1 MGRFAK
7 LLLQQL
13 ALSLP
18 SLRLS
23 RHCHSILLPH
33 LQLLRAEL
41 SGLVHQRGKA
51 LRGVSSQGEVTSAA
65 SWGVEG
71 SWALTVDVSVSVR
84 PRGLLVR
91 PLAGCCC
98 CCWRDAMVAVSTVHS
113 RARGM
118 GATAILSSL
127 SDCPAVLLPC
137 LAEPLSIGDA
147 RDAEWIH
154 LAATYAS
161 VVLTSVLPQRCRSA
175 GCRLEAPSERRVL
188 ARDPRVVWDSS
199 PAYVSVR

>member
-1 MGRFAK
+1 MCPRLRGFRPSEVLFTAGRACWAGLYFRRDTSTLTLAVGRFAK

-65 SWGVEG
+65 SWGGGGELG
-71 SWALTVDVSVSVR
+71 THGRRLRECSAAGPPCEA
-84 PRGLLVR
+84 PRWLLLLL
-91 PLAGCCC
+91 LAGCHGCSFHC
-98 CCWRDAMVAVSTVHS
+98 AQSRPWDGGDGNPLKPLRLSRGAVTLPR
-113 RARGM
+113 RAPFDRG
-118 GATAILSSL
+118 
-127 SDCPAVLLPC
+127 CP
-137 LAEPLSIGDA
+137 G
-147 RDAEWIH
+147 R
-154 LAATYAS
+154 
-161 VVLTSVLPQRCRSA
+161 
-175 GCRLEAPSERRVL
+175 
-188 ARDPRVVWDSS
+188 
-199 PAYVSVR
+199 